1 MLKYKLKKAC
11 MQVLYREKSQKFL
24 PMRNLILLV
33 KNYIFKVNQLR
44 SKLADLFIYSV
55 SGIVSCQI
63 VVKV

>member
-1 MLKYKLKKAC
+1 